1 MTQNP
6 NPANRNLRT
15 VAACLGVVVT
25 MTGAAFAAVPL
36 YDLFCRV
43 TGFGGT
49 TQVASAEV
57 ARGVPI
63 LDRTIRVRFDANVA
77 PGLGWRFEPE
87 VPDVTLRIGEPVTVM
102 YRIRNTGTT
111 ASTGVATY
119 NVSPPQVGAYFMK
132 VQCFCF
138 NDMTLQPGESTE
150 AAVLF
155 YVDPELV
162 KDKERGNTR
171 EITLS
176 YTFFPSKT
184 QPKPVASAQPQPD
197 ARGL

>member
-1 MTQNP
+1 MTNP
-6 NPANRNLRT
+6 QPGKSNLRT
-15 VAACLGVVVT
+15 VLACAGIVVT

-49 TQVASAEV
+49 TQVASADA

-63 LDRTIRVRFDANVA
+63 LDRTIRIRFDANVA

-87 VPDVTLRIGEPVTVM
+87 TPDVTIRIGEPVTVM
-102 YRIRNTGTT
+102 YRIRNTGPT

-119 NVSPPQVGAYFMK
+119 NVSPPQIGAYFMK

-138 NDMTLQPGESTE
+138 NDMTLQPGESSE

-184 QPKPVASAQPQPD
+184 QPKPVASAQPEAG